1 MGLLDGKIA
10 FITGGGQGLGEAMAR
25 RFAAEGAK
33 VAVLD
38 LNGDRARKVADDLPT
53 AGIGVEADVRDLEA
67 VEAAIRRC
75 VEELGGLDIV
85 VNNAG
90 ITRDATIRRMTLEQW
105 NEVVSVHLTGAFI
118 TTKAA
123 APYLRAQKSGS
134 IINISSL
141 SGKVGNI
148 GQANYS
154 SVKAGL
160 VALAKVAAKEF
171 ARDGVRV
178 NAIQPGL
185 IRTAMTEALREDIWQ
200 QKLNEVPMGRAGTP
214 EEVANVA
221 LFLASDLSSY
231 MTGNVLEVAGGRHM

>member
-1 MGLLDGKIA
+1 MGLLDGKTA
-10 FITGGGQGLGEAMAR
+10 FITGGGQGLGAAMAR
-25 RFAAEGAK
+25 RFAGEGAK
-33 VAVLD
+33 VAIVDLD
-38 LNGDRARKVADDLPT
+38 GDRAAKIVRELPT
-53 AGIGVEADVRDLEA
+53 AGIAVAADVRDMTA
-67 VEAAIRRC
+67 MEAAFQRC
-75 VEELGGLDIV
+75 VDELGGLDV
-85 VNNAG
+85 LVNNAG
-90 ITRDATIRRMTLEQW
+90 ITRDATIRRMTLDQW

-118 TTKAA
+118 ATKIAA
-123 APYLRAQKSGS
+123 TYLRAQRSGS
-134 IINISSL
+134 IINVSSM

-185 IRTAMTEALREDIWQ
+185 IRTAMTEALREDIWE
-200 QKLNEVPMGRAGTP
+200 KKVSEVPMGRAGTP
-214 EEVANVA
+214 EEVADVA

-231 MTGNVLEVAGGRHM
+231 MTGNVLEIAGGRYM

>member
-1 MGLLDGKIA
+1 VGLLDGKIA

>member
-90 ITRDATIRRMTLEQW
+90 VVDFSASWDSYDDTMAVNVKGPL
-105 NEVVSVHLTGAFI
+105 VVSLAAQRHLRSRRGVIVMISSGSAYGARGPY
-118 TTKAA
+118 TVSKAA
-123 APYLRAQKSGS
+123 LNALTRCLAQDFAP
-134 IINISSL
+134 
-141 SGKVGNI
+141 
-148 GQANYS
+148 
-154 SVKAGL
+154 
-160 VALAKVAAKEF
+160 E
-171 ARDGVRV
+171 VRV
-178 NAIQPGL
+178 VGVAPGFV
-185 IRTAMTEALREDIWQ
+185 EAGMNERRREVWERVAFHSPLQ
-200 QKLNEVPMGRAGTP
+200 RNGTP
-214 EEVANVA
+214 WDVARAVA
-221 LFLASDLSSY
+221 YLASEDAAWV
-231 MTGNVLEVAGGRHM
+231 TGETINVNGGSLMRA

>member
-1 MGLLDGKIA
+1 
-10 FITGGGQGLGEAMAR
+10 
-25 RFAAEGAK
+25 
-33 VAVLD
+33 
-38 LNGDRARKVADDLPT
+38 RARKVADDLPT

-134 IINISSL
+134 IINISS
-141 SGKVGNI
+141 
-148 GQANYS
+148 
-154 SVKAGL
+154 
-160 VALAKVAAKEF
+160 
-171 ARDGVRV
+171 
-178 NAIQPGL
+178 
-185 IRTAMTEALREDIWQ
+185 
-200 QKLNEVPMGRAGTP
+200 
-214 EEVANVA
+214 
-221 LFLASDLSSY
+221 
-231 MTGNVLEVAGGRHM
+231 